1 MKKFIY
7 SAIITI
13 LFAGCN
19 NPLNKPIVE
28 PLTVEELRSVSKK
41 DTSFIEFYEQIQ
53 NFRQSFFDED
63 INQVKY
69 GDISYK
75 QLQKYIAYR
84 ADSTFTKPIIEKS
97 TADWNEKYG
106 NYEHELDS
114 LKNYWQNYLEEN
126 SLMSYVAIEFDHID
140 KDYYSYNNEV
150 KNVNLALRLTPL
162 KGTIQ
167 QISFTYKIKSKL
179 RSDESESIYSSIYDD
194 NRGSCITTSPFSTS
208 VVRYWEVNYT
218 LEKTLKYMSTAE
230 FNRDYN
236 ITFEVSKIRVNNNN
250 ISEDDLLVPS
260 VMEDYLK
267 YPSLYEDDVIKY
279 FFNPDYISYWEYTSK
294 AIDNELRIKD
304 EKCYNFIKAVYDS
317 DED

>member
-7 SAIITI
+7 SVIIII

-84 ADSTFTKPIIEKS
+84 TDSTFTKPIIEKS

-126 SLMSYVAIEFDHID
+126 SLMSYVTIEFDHID

-279 FFNPDYISYWEYTSK
+279 FFNPDYVSYWEYTSK